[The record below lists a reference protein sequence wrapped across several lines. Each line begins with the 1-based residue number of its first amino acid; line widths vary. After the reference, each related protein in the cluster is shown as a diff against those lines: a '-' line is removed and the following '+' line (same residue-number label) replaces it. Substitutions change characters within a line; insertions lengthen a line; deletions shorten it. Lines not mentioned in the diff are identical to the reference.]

1 LPICDAGLKLTKLS
15 RRTLMISNK
24 LGRHL
29 HNRAAQGETLMPEEQ
44 VQLEDWY
51 KIQDAVEAELLQ
63 VAQLETARL
72 AQENRRTEQFLEASN
87 QTFAALQRDL
97 AVWQKKLEAWKLGDE
112 EQTSR

>member
-1 LPICDAGLKLTKLS
+1 
-15 RRTLMISNK
+15 MVSNK
-24 LGRHL
+24 LGMHL

-51 KIQDAVEAELLQ
+51 KIQDAVESELLHTAQ
-63 VAQLETARL
+63 VETERL
-72 AQENRRTEQFLEASN
+72 SQENERTKQFLESSN

-97 AVWQKKLEAWKLGDE
+97 DVWQKNLEAWKSWDH